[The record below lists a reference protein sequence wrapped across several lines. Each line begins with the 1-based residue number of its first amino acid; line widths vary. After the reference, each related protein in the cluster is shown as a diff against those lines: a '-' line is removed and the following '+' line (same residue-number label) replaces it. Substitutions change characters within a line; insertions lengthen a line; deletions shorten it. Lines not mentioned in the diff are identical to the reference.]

1 MARGATITSIRIS
14 DQPGD
19 LFAAVDLGS
28 NSFQLLI
35 ARYSHGQLLIVDRLR
50 EMVRL
55 AAGLDDRQQLDRAS
69 QDRAFDCLARFG
81 ERLRDIPAARLRAV
95 GTNTL
100 RKAKNPK
107 AFISKAQRLLGH
119 EIDIISGVE
128 EARLIYV
135 GVSRTLPAIAGEQ
148 LFIDIG
154 GGSTELAAGKGFQ
167 PHTLESLYMGCVSMS
182 HACFSDGVISAAAI
196 TRARKAA
203 RLELRPV
210 EQRFRDMVW
219 ERVAGASGTIR
230 ATANVLAAMG
240 SEQQEIT
247 ADGLEKLLTLMVRQ
261 GHVNKLCLPG
271 LTEERAPVFPGG
283 VAILAE
289 VMQALGIKQMLVAPG
304 ALRDGILYDLVGRAT
319 DEDSRAITVR
329 AMEARY
335 HVDREQADR
344 VERTALLLFDQV
356 AATWKLRQP
365 ALRQLIAWAARLHE
379 VGLDIAHSHYHRHS
393 AYLLAHS
400 DMPGFNQNEQHFLA
414 SLVGAHRRKFN
425 SAEISTMAPK
435 GWARRAKRMAMLLRL
450 AVLFNRSR
458 TDEFPDRLMLKAQR
472 RLMVVSLSGAW
483 LDANPLTLADIEG
496 EQLYLQA
503 AGIQLQLVRLGA
515 TQDK

>member
-1 MARGATITSIRIS
+1 
-14 DQPGD
+14 
-19 LFAAVDLGS
+19 VDLGS

-35 ARYSHGQLLIVDRLR
+35 AKYSHGQLLIVDRLR

-55 AAGLDDRQQLDRAS
+55 AAGLDETQQLDQAS
-69 QDRAFDCLARFG
+69 QDRAYACLARFG

-107 AFISKAQRLLGH
+107 AFLSKAQRLLGH

-135 GVSRTLPAIAGEQ
+135 GVSRTLPAIRGEQ

-154 GGSTELAAGKGFQ
+154 GGSTELAAGKGFN

-182 HACFSDGVISAAAI
+182 RVCFPDGVISAVAV

-210 EQRFRDMVW
+210 EQRFRDLNW

-230 ATANVLAAMG
+230 AAANVLAAMSG
-240 SEQQEIT
+240 EEQEIT
-247 ADGLEKLLTLMVRQ
+247 VEGLEELLEIMVRQ
-261 GHVNKLCLPG
+261 GHFNKLSLPG

-289 VMQALGIKQMLVAPG
+289 VMHALGIKRMIPAPG

-319 DEDSRAITVR
+319 DEDSRATAVR
-329 AMEARY
+329 SMEARY
-335 HVDREQADR
+335 HVDRQQADR
-344 VERTALLLFDQV
+344 VERMALFLFDQV
-356 AATWKLRQP
+356 ADTWKLQRP
-365 ALRQLIAWAARLHE
+365 ELRQLIAWAARLHE
-379 VGLDIAHSHYHRHS
+379 VGLDIAHSHYNRHG

-400 DMPGFNQNEQHFLA
+400 DMSGFNQNEQHFLA

-425 SAEISTMAPK
+425 SAEISTVAPK
-435 GWARRAKRMAMLLRL
+435 GWARRARRMAMLLRL

-458 TDEFPDRLMLKAQR
+458 TDEFPDRLVLKAQR
-472 RLMVVSLSGAW
+472 RSLVLSLSGAW

-503 AGIQLQLVRLGA
+503 AGIQLQLVRLSASG
-515 TQDK
+515 DDDDGHH